1 MYEDLIQKIY
11 ELRYE
16 AIVTPQN
23 LLENALLDNYEY
35 VKYYKSDNQF
45 MLFVEM
51 KCVCEDLIARIFVYT
66 FDEKKWLQKI
76 ETKEPNQVV
85 LFDRDQNLNELLEE
99 YRNKRT
105 DINSC
110 LAG

>member
-1 MYEDLIQKIY
+1 MFEDLIQKIY

-35 VKYYKSDNQF
+35 VKYYKSNEEF
-45 MLFVEM
+45 KLCVEM
-51 KCVCEDLIARIFVYT
+51 KCLCEDMIARIFVYI
-66 FDEKKWLQKI
+66 FDENNWLQKI
-76 ETKEPNQVV
+76 EIREPNHVV
-85 LFDRDQNLNELLEE
+85 VFDRRKKMNDLLEE
-99 YRNKRT
+99 YRSNRV
-105 DINSC
+105 DLNSI